1 MASGRGYLDFVLEQ
15 LSEVENISY
24 RAMMGEYIIYCQGKV
39 IGGIYDDRFLVKP
52 TASAKRL
59 MLDAAYELPYEGAKE
74 MLLVEDIDNKEFLRE
89 LVESMAE
96 ELPAPRLVTGT
107 ETFAPVW
114 VTSETE
120 TVPIVGAP

>member
-24 RAMMGEYIIYCQGKV
+24 RAMMGEYIIYCHGKV

-96 ELPAPRLVTGT
+96 ELPAPRKKK
-107 ETFAPVW
+107 
-114 VTSETE
+114 
-120 TVPIVGAP
+120 